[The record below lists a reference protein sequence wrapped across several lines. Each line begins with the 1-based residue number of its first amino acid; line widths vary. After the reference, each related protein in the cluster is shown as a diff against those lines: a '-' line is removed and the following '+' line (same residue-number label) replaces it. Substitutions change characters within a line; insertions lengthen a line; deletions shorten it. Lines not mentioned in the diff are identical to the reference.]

1 MARFAGQALNQEV
14 TPRSQK
20 PVLPGFNAEDLKETP
35 EMRPGPYYPGQDLDR
50 DKYIR
55 HNPRSGVATTG
66 GFPAFLVGQG
76 R

>member
-35 EMRPGPYYPGQDLDR
+35 EM
-50 DKYIR
+50 
-55 HNPRSGVATTG
+55 TTWSLL
-66 GFPAFLVGQG
+66 PWSRLET
-76 R
+76 